1 MQMMKNKTYYKRTWK
16 HYKSLLQLTYPNL
29 SYARAYLTLPGAT
42 LGCESTLDSFMCSRA
57 QLG

>member
-1 MQMMKNKTYYKRTWK
+1 MQMKKNKTYYKRTWK
-16 HYKSLLQLTYPNL
+16 HYKSLLNL